1 MTDKVLFRR
10 DKLKEIR
17 DMLPEGE
24 ARDRVENL
32 MYGITGP
39 DLEDWKHPKN
49 TNVIMYGDDGEGFLN
64 IHKADDSDIWFTL
77 HTTDEASSI
86 RHRTSGSSLSM
97 DVRVE
102 ITKTLN
108 YLMYLLENGYE
119 EEVEAH
125 CKKIIGERMVGKR

>member
-64 IHKADDSDIWFTL
+64 IHKADDSDI
-77 HTTDEASSI
+77 
-86 RHRTSGSSLSM
+86 
-97 DVRVE
+97 
-102 ITKTLN
+102 
-108 YLMYLLENGYE
+108 
-119 EEVEAH
+119 
-125 CKKIIGERMVGKR
+125 